1 MISGHSKRETQAYS
15 VIKEDILLI
24 HQDSMETMNFNSC
37 NSYLIKLD
45 EKDYAIIDPGCSRRK
60 FNTTLK
66 SNNINYQNIKYIYI
80 THGHSDHIALLDLL
94 YKKNPNIEIL
104 IHEQDK
110 KYVEHSNEYFQMLF
124 NIPLMEKET
133 KFKDFIDAINY
144 YTTPNSNQVIKNSF
158 KLIFDVWNVK
168 NRKVNDTFK
177 DGDVLSGDLKVIHAP
192 GHTPG
197 MCMLFRERDN
207 ILFSSDIHLSKI
219 EAYVS
224 GNAGNIYQFKESI
237 NAVITMVEEG
247 IVKMILS
254 GHGKNPI
261 TTDLKRR
268 LLTFLE
274 TLTYKENQLIEIL
287 QAHGSMNLKDITK
300 ETFKLYLERFKKY
313 LTNPDFMETIVI
325 AEASEMMTNL
335 NSLKELERLKKVK
348 QISINNH
355 NSWIRT

>member
-37 NSYLIKLD
+37 NCYLIKLD
-45 EKDYAIIDPGCSRRK
+45 KKDYAIIDPGCSRRK
-60 FNTTLK
+60 LNITLK
-66 SNNINYQNIKYIYI
+66 NNNINYQNIKYIYI

-110 KYVEHSNEYFQMLF
+110 KYVEDSNEYYQMLF

-133 KFKDFIDAINY
+133 KYKDFINAINY
-144 YTTPNSNQVIKNSF
+144 YTISNSNQVIKNSF
-158 KLIFDVWNVK
+158 KLIFDVWNIK
-168 NRKVNDTFK
+168 DRKVNDTFK
-177 DGDVLSGDLKVIHAP
+177 DGDVLPGDLKIIHAP

-197 MCMLFRERDN
+197 MCMLLRERDN
-207 ILFSSDIHLSKI
+207 ILFSSDIHLSKTG
-219 EAYVS
+219 AYIS
-224 GNAGNIYQFKESI
+224 GNAGNVYQLKKSI

-247 IVKMILS
+247 TVKMILS

-261 TTDLKRR
+261 TTDLKQR
-268 LLTFLE
+268 LFTFLE

-335 NSLKELERLKKVK
+335 NSLKELERLNKVK

-355 NSWIRT
+355 NSWTIT